1 MNLGVTLTGSPC
13 QARTNSIRGSCDA
26 IFTDMPLRDIFHS
39 YSRTGE
45 FGSRSCGEDEMRLT
59 GCCIVEFCAA
69 LRVLLPVSDRKQAQ
83 SNMPARSNDSWH
95 PRRPL
100 QRRMR
105 SQFRFNYSLKLDIR
119 SPFCFPFFL
128 VNIIIPVLLVKPT
141 LLSSGR
147 LSTFSSVF
155 LCLSL
160 SFCL

>member
-1 MNLGVTLTGSPC
+1 
-13 QARTNSIRGSCDA
+13 
-26 IFTDMPLRDIFHS
+26 
-39 YSRTGE
+39 
-45 FGSRSCGEDEMRLT
+45 MRLT

-128 VNIIIPVLLVKPT
+128 VNIIIHSVHATPLLRPNAHI
-141 LLSSGR
+141 LR
-147 LSTFSSVF
+147 LPFE
-155 LCLSL
+155 L
-160 SFCL
+160 

>member
-1 MNLGVTLTGSPC
+1 
-13 QARTNSIRGSCDA
+13 
-26 IFTDMPLRDIFHS
+26 
-39 YSRTGE
+39 
-45 FGSRSCGEDEMRLT
+45 MRLT

-141 LLSSGR
+141 INIIITHPSLFRTSIYIL
-147 LSTFSSVF
+147 F
-155 LCLSL
+155 CLSL
-160 SFCL
+160 SFFIFLSVKP